1 MLVMK
6 PVTRKSAVGNSSASN
21 VDPARTVDSDA
32 RKQRTDGA
40 EARERL
46 LGVALRLFAEKGFAK
61 TSTRDIA
68 QEAGANLSAIK
79 YYFGDKA
86 GLYRAAF
93 VEPIGGECV
102 EMPDLNG
109 LTLRQTI
116 EMFYTGFFEPLKQG
130 DLVQLC
136 IRLHYREMLEPTGL
150 WAEKIETEIKP
161 AHAALADA
169 LVHHLGVEKID
180 DDIHRLAF
188 SIAGLAIQLFVSRDI
203 INAIRPKLI
212 ATPAALDQ
220 WSARLVDYA
229 EAMVIAEARRRAE
242 SGTDAS
248 SNASVRNS
256 ATSKKKNA

>member
-6 PVTRKSAVGNSSASN
+6 PVTRKSATAKAPAKNIDSAQA
-21 VDPARTVDSDA
+21 VDGDV
-32 RKQRTDGA
+32 RKQRTDGV

-46 LGVALRLFAEKGFAK
+46 LGVALRLFVEKGFAR

-68 QEAGANLSAIK
+68 QEAGVNLSAIK

-93 VEPIGGECV
+93 IEPLGGECV
-102 EMPDLNG
+102 EMPDMRG

-116 EMFYTGFFEPLKQG
+116 ELFYTEFFEPLKHG

-136 IRLHYREMLEPTGL
+136 VRLHYREMLEPTGL
-150 WAEKIETEIKP
+150 WAEEIETNIKP
-161 AHAALADA
+161 AHAALTAA
-169 LVHHLGVEKID
+169 LVHHLGVEKAD
-180 DDIHRLAF
+180 DDIHRLGF

-212 ATPAALDQ
+212 GTPAALDQ
-220 WSARLVDYA
+220 WSARLADYA
-229 EAMVIAEARRRAE
+229 EAMVMAEARRRAE
-242 SGTDAS
+242 SGSTAVS
-248 SNASVRNS
+248 IGSVRK
-256 ATSKKKNA
+256 SKKKT

>member
-6 PVTRKSAVGNSSASN
+6 PVTRKSATAKVPAKNTDSVHA
-21 VDPARTVDSDA
+21 VDGDV
-32 RKQRTDGA
+32 RKQRTDGV

-46 LGVALRLFAEKGFAK
+46 LGVALRLFVEKGFAR

-68 QEAGANLSAIK
+68 QEAGVNLSAIK

-93 VEPIGGECV
+93 IEPLGGECV
-102 EMPDLNG
+102 EMPDMRG

-116 EMFYTGFFEPLKQG
+116 ELFYTEFFEPLKHG

-136 IRLHYREMLEPTGL
+136 VRLHYREMLEPTGL
-150 WAEKIETEIKP
+150 WAEEIETNIKP
-161 AHAALADA
+161 AHAGLTAA
-169 LVHHLGVEKID
+169 LVHHLGVEKVD
-180 DDIHRLAF
+180 DDIHRLGF

-212 ATPAALDQ
+212 GTPAALDQ
-220 WSARLVDYA
+220 WSARLADYA
-229 EAMVIAEARRRAE
+229 EAMVMAEARRRAE
-242 SGTDAS
+242 SGSTAVS
-248 SNASVRNS
+248 IAPVRTS
-256 ATSKKKNA
+256 AKSKKKT

>member
-6 PVTRKSAVGNSSASN
+6 PVTTKSAAGNLP
-21 VDPARTVDSDA
+21 VKKTDPARTVDSDA

-46 LGVALRLFAEKGFAK
+46 LGVALRLFVEKGFAR

-68 QEAGANLSAIK
+68 QDAGVNLSAIK

-93 VEPIGGECV
+93 SEPIGCEYT
-102 EMPDLNG
+102 EMPDMRG
-109 LTLRQTI
+109 MTLRQTI
-116 EMFYTGFFEPLKQG
+116 EVFYTGFFEPLKQG

-136 IRLHYREMLEPTGL
+136 IRLHYREMLEPTGM
-150 WAEKIETEIKP
+150 WVEEIETNIKP

-169 LVHHLGVEKID
+169 LVHHLGAEKVD

-203 INAIRPKLI
+203 ISAIRPKLI
-212 ATPAALDQ
+212 ATPSALDQ
-220 WSARLVDYA
+220 WSARLADYA
-229 EAMVIAEARRRAE
+229 EAMVMAEARRRAQNDT
-242 SGTDAS
+242 STL
-248 SNASVRNS
+248 SNAPEHRAAKSREK
-256 ATSKKKNA
+256 A

>member
-1 MLVMK
+1 MPVMK
-6 PVTRKSAVGNSSASN
+6 PVTRKSAVGAPPAKN
-21 VDPARTVDSDA
+21 VDNDA
-32 RKQRTDGA
+32 RKQRTDGV

-46 LGVALRLFAEKGFAK
+46 LGVALRLFVEKGFAR

-93 VEPIGGECV
+93 IEPIGCECT
-102 EMPDLNG
+102 EMPDMRG

-116 EMFYTGFFEPLKQG
+116 EIFYTGFFEPLKQG
-130 DLVQLC
+130 DLVQMC

-150 WAEKIETEIKP
+150 WAEEIETNIKP
-161 AHAALADA
+161 AHVALIDA
-169 LVHHLGVEKID
+169 LVHHLGVEKAD

-220 WSARLVDYA
+220 WSTRLADYA
-229 EAMVIAEARRRAE
+229 EAMVMAEARRRAE
-242 SGTDAS
+242 NGAGTPA
-248 SNASVRNS
+248 NASARS
-256 ATSKKKNA
+256 TAKSKKKA

>member
-1 MLVMK
+1 MK
-6 PVTRKSAVGNSSASN
+6 PVTRKSAVGNSPAKN
-21 VDPARTVDSDA
+21 VDPAKAVDSDA
-32 RKQRTDGA
+32 RKQRTDGV

-46 LGVALRLFAEKGFAK
+46 LGVALRLFAEKGFAQ

-68 QEAGANLSAIK
+68 KEAGVNLSAIK

-93 VEPIGGECV
+93 IEPIGGECT
-102 EMPDLNG
+102 EMPDLSG

-116 EMFYTGFFEPLKQG
+116 EIFYTGFFEPLKHG

-161 AHAALADA
+161 AHAALVDA
-169 LVHHLGVEKID
+169 LIRHLGVDKVD

-203 INAIRPKLI
+203 INAVRPKLI

-229 EAMVIAEARRRAE
+229 EAMVMAEARRRAE
-242 SGTDAS
+242 TGSSAS
-248 SNASVRNS
+248 LNVPVRVTS
-256 ATSKKKNA
+256 KSKKKA